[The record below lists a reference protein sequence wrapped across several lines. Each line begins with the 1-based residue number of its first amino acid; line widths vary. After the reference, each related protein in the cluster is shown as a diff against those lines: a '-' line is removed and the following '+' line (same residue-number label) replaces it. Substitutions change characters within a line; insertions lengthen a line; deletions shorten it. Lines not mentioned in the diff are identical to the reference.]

1 MEFKPITNSLKSY
14 PTSKGKS
21 FKQLKFLSKNR
32 PLITME
38 EGRFSS
44 HISAGGMEAVIATIH
59 EEIKEEPISSSQGI
73 VKGIE

>member
-1 MEFKPITNSLKSY
+1 MDFKPINNSLKSG

-21 FKQLKFLSKNR
+21 FKQLKFMSKNR

-44 HISAGGMEAVIATIH
+44 HISAGMEAVEAVN
-59 EEIKEEPISSSQGI
+59 EEIKEEPNSQGI
-73 VKGIE
+73 VKRIE